1 LIELGPLLNN
11 QFVRLFISTYL
22 IVFSSIKIS
31 SCPEP
36 PRMVLNFKYEGTVRD
51 IMPIVK
57 EYLESKNYDIIHYAP
72 ESGYIL
78 TDYRLFRLNTGKVY
92 LALSV
97 NINDLVVILGMGK
110 YEIVTSGIGNP
121 DDMVKM
127 KAVDKL
133 PYRLQKKIFLPIIKG
148 LEQKG
153 LKLVKTRR

>member
-1 LIELGPLLNN
+1 
-11 QFVRLFISTYL
+11 
-22 IVFSSIKIS
+22 
-31 SCPEP
+31 
-36 PRMVLNFKYEGTVRD
+36 MVLNFKYEGTVRE
-51 IMPIVK
+51 IMPVVK
-57 EYLESKNYDIIHYAP
+57 EYLQSKNYDIIHYAP

-97 NINDLVVILGMGK
+97 NINDLVVVLGMGK
-110 YEIVTSGIGNP
+110 YEIVTSGIGDPN
-121 DDMVKM
+121 DMLKM

-133 PYRLQKKIFLPIIKG
+133 PYRLLKKIFLPIKKG

>member
-1 LIELGPLLNN
+1 
-11 QFVRLFISTYL
+11 VRLLISIYL

-36 PRMVLNFKYEGTVRD
+36 PRMVLNFKYEGTIGD
-51 IMPIVK
+51 IMPVVK
-57 EYLESKNYDIIHYAP
+57 EYLESKNYDIIHYAS

-78 TDYRLFRLNTGKVY
+78 TDYRLFRLNTGRVY

-97 NINDLVVILGMGK
+97 NINDLVVVLGMGK
-110 YEIVTSGIGNP
+110 YEIVTAGIGNP

-148 LEQKG
+148 LEKKG

>member
-1 LIELGPLLNN
+1 
-11 QFVRLFISTYL
+11 
-22 IVFSSIKIS
+22 
-31 SCPEP
+31 
-36 PRMVLNFKYEGTVRD
+36 MVLNFKYEGTVRD
-51 IMPIVK
+51 IMPVVK
-57 EYLESKNYDIIHYAP
+57 KYLESKNYDIIHYAP

-97 NINDLVVILGMGK
+97 NINDLVVVLGMGK

-121 DDMVKM
+121 DDMLKM

-148 LEQKG
+148 LEKKG
-153 LKLVKTRR
+153 LKLIKTRR

>member
-1 LIELGPLLNN
+1 
-11 QFVRLFISTYL
+11 
-22 IVFSSIKIS
+22 
-31 SCPEP
+31 
-36 PRMVLNFKYEGTVRD
+36 MVLNFKYEGTIGD
-51 IMPIVK
+51 IMPVVK
-57 EYLESKNYDIIHYAP
+57 EYLESKNYDIIHYAS

-78 TDYRLFRLNTGKVY
+78 TDYRLFRLNTGRVY

-97 NINDLVVILGMGK
+97 NINDLVVVLGMGK
-110 YEIVTSGIGNP
+110 YEIVTAGIGNP

-148 LEQKG
+148 LEKKG

>member
-1 LIELGPLLNN
+1 
-11 QFVRLFISTYL
+11 
-22 IVFSSIKIS
+22 
-31 SCPEP
+31 
-36 PRMVLNFKYEGTVRD
+36 MVLNFKYEGTVRY

-133 PYRLQKKIFLPIIKG
+133 PYRLQKKIFLPIKKG

>member
-1 LIELGPLLNN
+1 M
-11 QFVRLFISTYL
+11 RLFISTYL

-51 IMPIVK
+51 IIPVVK
-57 EYLESKNYDIIHYAP
+57 KYLESKNYDIIHYAP

-97 NINDLVVILGMGK
+97 NINDLVVVLGMGK

-121 DDMVKM
+121 DDMLKM

-148 LEQKG
+148 LEKKG

>member
-1 LIELGPLLNN
+1 
-11 QFVRLFISTYL
+11 
-22 IVFSSIKIS
+22 
-31 SCPEP
+31 
-36 PRMVLNFKYEGTVRD
+36 MVLNFKYEGSVMD
-51 IMPIVK
+51 IMPVVK
-57 EYLESKNYDIIHYAP
+57 DYLESKKYDIIHYAP

-78 TDYRLFRLNTGKVY
+78 TDFKLFSMNTGNVY
-92 LALSV
+92 LALSI
-97 NINDLVVILGMGK
+97 NINDLVVVVGMGK

-121 DDMVKM
+121 EDMLKM

>member
-1 LIELGPLLNN
+1 M
-11 QFVRLFISTYL
+11 RLFISTYL

-36 PRMVLNFKYEGTVRD
+36 PRMVLNFKYEGTVRN

-97 NINDLVVILGMGK
+97 NINDLVVVLGMGK

-121 DDMVKM
+121 NDMVKM

>member
-1 LIELGPLLNN
+1 MRIFLSVYFVLL
-11 QFVRLFISTYL
+11 ST
-22 IVFSSIKIS
+22 IKIS

-36 PRMVLNFKYEGTVRD
+36 PRMVLNFKYNGSIRD
-51 IMPIVK
+51 VMPLTK
-57 EYLESKNYDIIHYAP
+57 DYLESKNYDIIHYAP

-78 TDYRLFRLNTGKVY
+78 TDYKLYNINTGKVF

-97 NINDLVVILGMGK
+97 NIKDLVVVVGMGK

-121 DDMVKM
+121 DNIIKM
-127 KAVDKL
+127 KSVDKL

-148 LEQKG
+148 LEDKG

>member
-1 LIELGPLLNN
+1 MRLLIS
-11 QFVRLFISTYL
+11 IYL

-36 PRMVLNFKYEGTVRD
+36 PRMVLNFKYEGTIGD
-51 IMPIVK
+51 IMPVVK
-57 EYLESKNYDIIHYAP
+57 EYLESKNYDIIHYAS

-78 TDYRLFRLNTGKVY
+78 TDYRLFRLNTGRVY

-97 NINDLVVILGMGK
+97 NINDLVVVLGMGK
-110 YEIVTSGIGNP
+110 YEIVTAGIGNP

-133 PYRLQKKIFLPIIKG
+133 PYRLQKKIFLPIING
-148 LEQKG
+148 LEKKG

>member
-1 LIELGPLLNN
+1 
-11 QFVRLFISTYL
+11 
-22 IVFSSIKIS
+22 
-31 SCPEP
+31 
-36 PRMVLNFKYEGTVRD
+36 MVLNFKYEGTVRE
-51 IMPIVK
+51 IMPVVK
-57 EYLESKNYDIIHYAP
+57 EYLQSKNYDIIHYAP

-97 NINDLVVILGMGK
+97 NVNDLVVVLGMGK

-121 DDMVKM
+121 DDMLKM

-148 LEQKG
+148 LEEKG
-153 LKLVKTRR
+153 LNLVKTRR

>member
-1 LIELGPLLNN
+1 M
-11 QFVRLFISTYL
+11 RLFISTYL

-97 NINDLVVILGMGK
+97 NINDLVVVLGMGK

>member
-1 LIELGPLLNN
+1 M
-11 QFVRLFISTYL
+11 RLFISTYL

-36 PRMVLNFKYEGTVRD
+36 PRMVLNFKYEGTVRE
-51 IMPIVK
+51 IMPVVK

-92 LALSV
+92 LSLSV
-97 NINDLVVILGMGK
+97 NINDLVVVLGMGK

-121 DDMVKM
+121 DDMLKM

>member
-1 LIELGPLLNN
+1 M
-11 QFVRLFISTYL
+11 RLFISTYL

-51 IMPIVK
+51 IMPVVK
-57 EYLESKNYDIIHYAP
+57 KYLESKNYDIIHYAP

-97 NINDLVVILGMGK
+97 NINDLVVVLGMGK
-110 YEIVTSGIGNP
+110 YEIVTSGIGDP
-121 DDMVKM
+121 DDMLKM

-133 PYRLQKKIFLPIIKG
+133 PYRLQKKIFLPIKKG

>member
-1 LIELGPLLNN
+1 
-11 QFVRLFISTYL
+11 
-22 IVFSSIKIS
+22 
-31 SCPEP
+31 
-36 PRMVLNFKYEGTVRD
+36 MVLNFKYEGAVGD
-51 IMPIVK
+51 IMPVVK
-57 EYLESKNYDIIHYAP
+57 EYLQSKNYDIIHYAP

>member
-1 LIELGPLLNN
+1 M
-11 QFVRLFISTYL
+11 RLFISTYL

-36 PRMVLNFKYEGTVRD
+36 PRMVLNFKYEGTVRE
-51 IMPIVK
+51 IMPVVK
-57 EYLESKNYDIIHYAP
+57 EYLQSKNYDIIHYAP

-97 NINDLVVILGMGK
+97 NINDLVVVLGMGK
-110 YEIVTSGIGNP
+110 YEIVTSGIGDPN
-121 DDMVKM
+121 DMLKM

-133 PYRLQKKIFLPIIKG
+133 PYRLQKKIFLPIKKG